1 MKIRKINWKNHP
13 IFGTFELSFLDE
25 SSKPYNTIVI
35 AGENGTGKT
44 TILEIL
50 YTYLRTRAVDVTRK
64 CEYIE
69 FQTDD
74 EIMRCSLS
82 KINNMINYHRN
93 LYMGG
98 TIRKGEPTYYR
109 DNRWDP
115 ITDAPSK
122 HVSFACVYTKA
133 HIVDE
138 TKNITSIGTH
148 KLDEDLK
155 KEKTGFEA
163 TDIKQLFV
171 DLSNQDAQEFTSL
184 AKQSP
189 DKSITWYDYKPASRM
204 ERFSSAFDNF
214 FDGAIRYGEVKTMG
228 GSHEILFKKGD
239 KDIKIDDLSTG
250 ESQIVYRGA
259 YLLKNVGKLHGSIIL
274 IDEPEISMHPSWQEK
289 ILSYYRGL
297 FTVKDE
303 QIAQIIVVTHSQEV
317 IKEAYRLGDVKVIVL
332 RRSKEGVLRH
342 GEDEVKAVF
351 KQDSFVETIYQ
362 AFGEATT
369 DYHNALYGCIEEK
382 DKMEDFTASQTLVD
396 YIRLY
401 DDGTTKHEKVS
412 LSEKIR
418 HMIHHPENTNNK
430 KYTPAELRQSIEAMR
445 NYIINNGI

>member
-44 TILEIL
+44 TILEII
-50 YTYLRTRAVDVTRK
+50 YSYLKSGVVDETHNF
-64 CEYIE
+64 EYIE
-69 FQTDD
+69 YQTND
-74 EIMRCSLS
+74 EILRYYIT
-82 KINNMINYHRN
+82 KKNANFYHQS
-93 LYMGG
+93 MKKGG
-98 TIRKGEPTYYR
+98 SVRQGEPTYYS
-109 DNRWDP
+109 DNRWDSVN
-115 ITDAPSK
+115 DVMNK
-122 HVSFACVYTKA
+122 RRSFACVYTKA

-138 TKNITSIGTH
+138 TQKITSIGIH

-155 KEKTGFEA
+155 NEKTGFKA

-171 DLSNQDAQEFTSL
+171 DLSNQDAQEFTSQ

-189 DKSITWYDYKPASRM
+189 DKNITWDEYKSASRM
-204 ERFSSAFDNF
+204 ERFSSAFDKF

-228 GSHEILFKKGD
+228 SSHEILFKKGD
-239 KDIKIDDLSTG
+239 KDIKIDNLSTG

-259 YLLKNVGKLHGSIIL
+259 YLLKNVGKLYGSIIL

-297 FTVKDE
+297 FTVNGE

-332 RRSKEGVLRH
+332 RRSKEGVIRQ
-342 GEDEVKAVF
+342 GEDDVRAVL
-351 KQDSFVETIYQ
+351 KRDSFVETIYQ

-369 DYHNALYGCIEEK
+369 DYHNALYGYIEEK
-382 DKMEDFTASQTLVD
+382 DMMDDFTKGQTSVD

-401 DDGTTKHEKVS
+401 DDGTTKHVNVS

-418 HMIHHPENTNNK
+418 HIIHHPENTNNS
-430 KYTPAELRQSIEAMR
+430 YTPAELRQSIEAMR
-445 NYIINNGI
+445 NYIINKGL